1 MTLSTAQLQS
11 EKRTFHCKL
20 SAFPGFD
27 KPFLSSI
34 FLAFGKFR
42 KVWWF
47 FVFVLFFF
55 LIGIKP
61 YVKSQKSPVNWHTS
75 SSANSD
81 CLNIPSQA
89 VPSPF
94 TNLCLF
100 YHIEWLKYSSLL
112 LSMIILLSSQH
123 LSMVLYLFV
132 TLCGFVLAAFSERQA
147 FSKVI
152 KAS

>member
-20 SAFPGFD
+20 SAFLGFD

-42 KVWWF
+42 KVWCFFFCFFFNWNKTICKIIEIASELAH
-47 FVFVLFFF
+47 FVFCQL
-55 LIGIKP
+55 
-61 YVKSQKSPVNWHTS
+61 
-75 SSANSD
+75 

-132 TLCGFVLAAFSERQA
+132 TRCGFVLAAFSERQA